1 MRRVT
6 AIPANTAF
14 RQAGPSMEQRK
25 RRVAAYARVSTDLA
39 EQLTSYEA
47 QIRYY
52 TEYIKSRP
60 EWEFVKV
67 YTDEGISG
75 TSIARR
81 DGFQEMMNDALS
93 GKIDLILTKS
103 VSRFARN
110 TVDSLTCVRELKANG
125 VEIYFEK
132 ESIWTFDSKGEL
144 LITIMSSLAQE
155 ESRSI
160 SENVKWGIRKRFQ
173 EGKPRFPYGSLG
185 YRKGADGTPEIVE
198 EEAEIVRYIFS
209 EFLLGRS
216 ISGIA
221 KALTD
226 KGIQTPHGKQKWSIA
241 AVKSM
246 LTAERYAGA
255 FTMQKTF
262 TEDFISKKHVIN
274 EGQLPMYHVEDN
286 HPAIISPEMFAAA
299 QDELIRR
306 ASDDTKKESSDIF
319 ASRIVCGKCGSF
331 YGRKT
336 WHSTDQ
342 YTKRIWQCN
351 EKYRSKDKE
360 NRKNHAPKLSDEE
373 IRDAATKGMNK
384 VIADRDR
391 IMRKLAKSLSTNH
404 EIDRLLGEKERLN
417 SIMNEMAEKADS
429 ILSWNS
435 STDAGSNPEYAE
447 VKEAFEAA
455 ADELGTVESR
465 IMSLRAQRASYRLVL
480 NALEKHTSQIES
492 FSEDLWVSLVD
503 RMVVYSKE
511 DIRLILRDG
520 SEIRCNPM

>member
-185 YRKGADGTPEIVE
+185 YRKGADGNPEIVE

-216 ISGIA
+216 ISSIA

-226 KGIQTPHGKQKWSIA
+226 KGIPTPHGKQKWSIA

-246 LTAERYAGA
+246 LTAERYTGS

-286 HPAIISPEMFAAA
+286 HPAIISPEMFAAV
-299 QDELIRR
+299 QDEILRR
-306 ASDDTKKESSDIF
+306 KAEGLMKETDDIF

-331 YGRKT
+331 YGHKT

-342 YTKRIWQCN
+342 YKKHMRQCN
-351 EKYRSKDKE
+351 AKYRIKDKE
-360 NRKNHAPKLSDEE
+360 SRKNHGPNLSDEKVKE
-373 IRDAATKGMNK
+373 AAVNGINK

-391 IMRKLAKSLSTNH
+391 IISRLAKALSSENEIESL
-404 EIDRLLGEKERLN
+404 LAEKNRLN
-417 SIMNEMAEKADS
+417 DVMNEMAEKADL
-429 ILSWNS
+429 ILTWNS
-435 STDAGSNPEYAE
+435 NTDSASNPEYAE
-447 VKEAFEAA
+447 VKATFESAENAFRDAK
-455 ADELGTVESR
+455 SN
-465 IMSLRAQRASYRLVL
+465 IMKLRAQRASYRLML
-480 NALEKHTSQIES
+480 NALKKQVEEIGS
-492 FSEDLWVSLVD
+492 FSEDLWVQIVD
-503 RMVVYSKE
+503 RMIVYSKD
-511 DIRLILRDG
+511 DIRLRLKDG
-520 SEIRCNPM
+520 SEIRC

>member
-6 AIPANTAF
+6 AIPATIAF
-14 RQAGPSMEQRK
+14 RTAGPSVEQRK
-25 RRVAAYARVSTDLA
+25 RRVAAYTRVSTDLA

-75 TSIARR
+75 TSISRR
-81 DGFQEMMNDALS
+81 DGFQEMMSDALL

-110 TVDSLTCVRELKANG
+110 TVDSLTSVRELKANG
-125 VEIYFEK
+125 IEIYFEK
-132 ESIWTFDSKGEL
+132 ENIWTFDSKGEL

-173 EGKPRFPYGSLG
+173 EGKPRFPYASLG
-185 YRKGADGTPEIVE
+185 YRKGADGNPEIVE

-216 ISGIA
+216 ISSIA
-221 KALTD
+221 KSLTD
-226 KGIQTPHGKQKWSIA
+226 KGIPTPQGKRKWSIS

-246 LTAERYAGA
+246 LRAERYTGS
-255 FTMQKTF
+255 FTMQKMF
-262 TEDFISKKHVIN
+262 TEDFISKKHVVN

-286 HPAIISPEMFAAA
+286 HPSIITPEMFAAA
-299 QDELIRR
+299 QDEFIRR
-306 ASDDTKKESSDIF
+306 AEDGTKKESADIF
-319 ASRIVCGKCGSF
+319 ASRIICGKCGSF

-351 EKYRSKDKE
+351 EKYKTRDKE
-360 NRKNHAPKLSDEE
+360 SKKNHAPKLSDEE

-435 STDAGSNPEYAE
+435 STDEASNPEYAE
-447 VKEAFEAA
+447 VKASFEAA
-455 ADELGTVESR
+455 ENELKSVESQIMR
-465 IMSLRAQRASYRLVL
+465 IRAQRASYRLVL
-480 NALEKHTSQIES
+480 NALENHSEQFES
-492 FSEDLWVSLVD
+492 FSEGLWISLID

-511 DIRLILRDG
+511 DIKLILRDG
-520 SEIRCNPM
+520 IEINC

>member
-132 ESIWTFDSKGEL
+132 ENIWTFDSKGEL

-173 EGKPRFPYGSLG
+173 EGKPF
-185 YRKGADGTPEIVE
+185 
-198 EEAEIVRYIFS
+198 
-209 EFLLGRS
+209 
-216 ISGIA
+216 
-221 KALTD
+221 D
-226 KGIQTPHGKQKWSIA
+226 KS
-241 AVKSM
+241 
-246 LTAERYAGA
+246 
-255 FTMQKTF
+255 
-262 TEDFISKKHVIN
+262 
-274 EGQLPMYHVEDN
+274 
-286 HPAIISPEMFAAA
+286 
-299 QDELIRR
+299 
-306 ASDDTKKESSDIF
+306 
-319 ASRIVCGKCGSF
+319 C
-331 YGRKT
+331 
-336 WHSTDQ
+336 
-342 YTKRIWQCN
+342 
-351 EKYRSKDKE
+351 
-360 NRKNHAPKLSDEE
+360 
-373 IRDAATKGMNK
+373 
-384 VIADRDR
+384 
-391 IMRKLAKSLSTNH
+391 
-404 EIDRLLGEKERLN
+404 
-417 SIMNEMAEKADS
+417 
-429 ILSWNS
+429 
-435 STDAGSNPEYAE
+435 
-447 VKEAFEAA
+447 
-455 ADELGTVESR
+455 
-465 IMSLRAQRASYRLVL
+465 
-480 NALEKHTSQIES
+480 
-492 FSEDLWVSLVD
+492 
-503 RMVVYSKE
+503 
-511 DIRLILRDG
+511 
-520 SEIRCNPM
+520 

>member
-1 MRRVT
+1 MR
-6 AIPANTAF
+6 
-14 RQAGPSMEQRK
+14 
-25 RRVAAYARVSTDLA
+25 

-75 TSIARR
+75 TSISRR
-81 DGFQEMMNDALS
+81 DGFQEMMSDALS

-110 TVDSLTCVRELKANG
+110 TVDSLTSVRELKVNG
-125 VEIYFEK
+125 IEVYFEK
-132 ESIWTFDSKGEL
+132 ENIWTFDSKGEL
-144 LITIMSSLAQE
+144 LITIMSSL
-155 ESRSI
+155 
-160 SENVKWGIRKRFQ
+160 
-173 EGKPRFPYGSLG
+173 G
-185 YRKGADGTPEIVE
+185 YRKGADGNPEIVE

-216 ISGIA
+216 ISSIA
-221 KALTD
+221 KSLTD
-226 KGIQTPHGKQKWSIA
+226 KGIPTPHGKRKWSIS

-246 LTAERYAGA
+246 LRAERYTGS

-286 HPAIISPEMFAAA
+286 HPSIITHEIFAAA
-299 QDELIRR
+299 QDEFIRR
-306 ASDDTKKESSDIF
+306 AEDGTKKESADIF
-319 ASRIVCGKCGSF
+319 ASRIICGKCGSF

-351 EKYRSKDKE
+351 EKYRTRDKE
-360 NRKNHAPKLSDEE
+360 CRKNHAPNLSEDE
-373 IRDAATKGMNK
+373 IKKAATTGINK

-391 IMRKLAKSLSTNH
+391 IMKRLTKSLSGNH
-404 EIDRLLGEKERLN
+404 EIDRLLK
-417 SIMNEMAEKADS
+417 
-429 ILSWNS
+429 
-435 STDAGSNPEYAE
+435 
-447 VKEAFEAA
+447 
-455 ADELGTVESR
+455 ESR
-465 IMSLRAQRASYRLVL
+465 ESRFDPVLEQQYR
-480 NALEKHTSQIES
+480 
-492 FSEDLWVSLVD
+492 
-503 RMVVYSKE
+503 
-511 DIRLILRDG
+511 
-520 SEIRCNPM
+520 

>member
-6 AIPANTAF
+6 AIPATTAF
-14 RQAGPSMEQRK
+14 RTAGPSVEQRK

-75 TSIARR
+75 TSISRR
-81 DGFQEMMNDALS
+81 DGFQEMMSNALS

-110 TVDSLTCVRELKANG
+110 TVDSLTSVRELKANG
-125 VEIYFEK
+125 IEVYFEK
-132 ESIWTFDSKGEL
+132 ENIWTFDSKGEL

-173 EGKPRFPYGSLG
+173 EGKPRFPYASLG
-185 YRKGADGTPEIVE
+185 YRKGADGNPEIVE
-198 EEAEIVRYIFS
+198 EEAEIVRFIFS

-216 ISGIA
+216 ISSIA
-221 KALTD
+221 KSLTD
-226 KGIQTPHGKQKWSIA
+226 KGIPTPHGKRKWSIS

-246 LTAERYAGA
+246 LRAERYTGS

-262 TEDFISKKHVIN
+262 TEDFISKKHVVN

-286 HPAIISPEMFAAA
+286 HPSIITHEMFAAA
-299 QDELIRR
+299 QDEFIRR
-306 ASDDTKKESSDIF
+306 AEDGTKKESADIF
-319 ASRIVCGKCGSF
+319 ASRIICGKCGSF

-351 EKYRSKDKE
+351 EKYKTRDKE
-360 NRKNHAPKLSDEE
+360 SRKNHASNLSEE
-373 IRDAATKGMNK
+373 S
-384 VIADRDR
+384 
-391 IMRKLAKSLSTNH
+391 LAGNH
-404 EIDRLLGEKERLN
+404 EIDRLLKEKNRLAG
-417 SIMNEMAEKADS
+417 IMNDMAEKADS

-435 STDAGSNPEYAE
+435 STDEASNPEYAE
-447 VKEAFEAA
+447 VKVSFESAEN
-455 ADELGTVESR
+455 ELKSVESQIMR
-465 IMSLRAQRASYRLVL
+465 IRAQRASYRLVL
-480 NALEKHTSQIES
+480 NALEKHSEQLES
-492 FSEDLWVSLVD
+492 FSEDLWISLVD

-511 DIRLILRDG
+511 DIRLILKDG
-520 SEIRCNPM
+520 TEISCCY

>member
-6 AIPANTAF
+6 AIPATTAF
-14 RQAGPSMEQRK
+14 RTAGPSVEQRK

-75 TSIARR
+75 TSISRR
-81 DGFQEMMNDALS
+81 DGFQEMMSDALS

-110 TVDSLTCVRELKANG
+110 TVDSLTSVRELKANG
-125 VEIYFEK
+125 IEVYFEK
-132 ESIWTFDSKGEL
+132 ENIWTFDSKGEL

-185 YRKGADGTPEIVE
+185 YDKGPDGQPMINE
-198 EEAEIVRYIFS
+198 EEAEIIRYIFS

-221 KALTD
+221 SALTE
-226 KGIQTPHGKQKWSIA
+226 KGIPTTRGKERWSVA
-241 AVKSM
+241 AVKSI
-246 LTAERYAGA
+246 LSAERYTGS

-262 TEDFISKKHVIN
+262 TEDFISKRHVVN
-274 EGQLPMYHVEDN
+274 EGQLPMYHIEDN
-286 HPAIISPEMFAAA
+286 HPAIISHETFAAA

-306 ASDDTKKESSDIF
+306 KAEGLKKESSDIF
-319 ASRIVCGKCGSF
+319 ASCIVCGHCGSF

-342 YTKRIWQCN
+342 YTKQIWQCN
-351 EKYRSKDKE
+351 GKYRSSDKE
-360 NRKNHAPKLSDEE
+360 NRKNHAPNLTDEE
-373 IRDAATKGMNK
+373 IREAAVRGINK
-384 VIADRDR
+384 VFDNRDR
-391 IMRKLAKSLSTNH
+391 IMRKLQKGLSSHN
-404 EIDRLLGEKERLN
+404 EIDSLLKEKDRLGR
-417 SIMNEMAEKADS
+417 IMNDAAERADS
-429 ILSWNS
+429 ILSWNN
-435 STDAGSNPEYAE
+435 STDDSSNPEYAM
-447 VKEAFEAA
+447 VKEAFESAES
-455 ADELGTVESR
+455 ELNAVESR
-465 IMSLRAQRASYRLVL
+465 IMAIRAQNASYRLVL
-480 NALEKHTSQIES
+480 NALEKHSERLES
-492 FSEDLWVSLVD
+492 FSEDLWVSLID
-503 RMVVYSKE
+503 RMVIYSKE
-511 DIRLILRDG
+511 DIRLRLRDG
-520 SEIRCNPM
+520 SFIHC

>member
-226 KGIQTPHGKQKWSIA
+226 KGIQTPHGKQKWRRNMLKKNQVEE
-241 AVKSM
+241 AVI
-246 LTAERYAGA
+246 TA
-255 FTMQKTF
+255 M
-262 TEDFISKKHVIN
+262 
-274 EGQLPMYHVEDN
+274 
-286 HPAIISPEMFAAA
+286 
-299 QDELIRR
+299 
-306 ASDDTKKESSDIF
+306 SSD
-319 ASRIVCGKCGSF
+319 GNG
-331 YGRKT
+331 
-336 WHSTDQ
+336 
-342 YTKRIWQCN
+342 
-351 EKYRSKDKE
+351 
-360 NRKNHAPKLSDEE
+360 
-373 IRDAATKGMNK
+373 
-384 VIADRDR
+384 IA
-391 IMRKLAKSLSTNH
+391 K
-404 EIDRLLGEKERLN
+404 IDG
-417 SIMNEMAEKADS
+417 
-429 ILSWNS
+429 
-435 STDAGSNPEYAE
+435 
-447 VKEAFEAA
+447 
-455 ADELGTVESR
+455 
-465 IMSLRAQRASYRLVL
+465 
-480 NALEKHTSQIES
+480 
-492 FSEDLWVSLVD
+492 
-503 RMVVYSKE
+503 MVVFVPYTAVG
-511 DIRLILRDG
+511 D
-520 SEIRCNPM
+520 

>member
-1 MRRVT
+1 MKRVT
-6 AIPANTAF
+6 AIPATTAF
-14 RQAGPSMEQRK
+14 RTAGPSVEQRK

-75 TSIARR
+75 TSISRR
-81 DGFQEMMNDALS
+81 DGFQEMMSDALA

-110 TVDSLTCVRELKANG
+110 TVDSLTSVRELKANG
-125 VEIYFEK
+125 IEVYFEK
-132 ESIWTFDSKGEL
+132 ENIWTFDSKGEL

-173 EGKPRFPYGSLG
+173 EGKPRFPYASLG
-185 YRKGADGTPEIVE
+185 YRKGADGNPEIVE

-216 ISGIA
+216 ISSIA
-221 KALTD
+221 KSLTD
-226 KGIQTPHGKQKWSIA
+226 KGIPTPHGKRKWSIS

-246 LTAERYAGA
+246 LRAERYTGS

-262 TEDFISKKHVIN
+262 TEDFISKKHVVN

-286 HPAIISPEMFAAA
+286 HPSIITHEMFAAA
-299 QDELIRR
+299 QDEFIRR
-306 ASDDTKKESSDIF
+306 AEDGTKKESADIF
-319 ASRIVCGKCGSF
+319 ASRIICGKCGSF

-351 EKYRSKDKE
+351 EKYRTRDKE
-360 NRKNHAPKLSDEE
+360 SRKNHAPNLSEDE
-373 IRDAATKGMNK
+373 IKRAATEGMNR

-391 IMRKLAKSLSTNH
+391 IMRRLAKSLSGNH
-404 EIDRLLGEKERLN
+404 EIDRLLKEKNRLAG
-417 SIMNEMAEKADS
+417 IMNEMAEKADS

-435 STDAGSNPEYAE
+435 STDEASNPEYAE
-447 VKEAFEAA
+447 VKASFETAEK
-455 ADELGTVESR
+455 ELKSVESQIMR
-465 IMSLRAQRASYRLVL
+465 IRAQRASYRLVL
-480 NALEKHTSQIES
+480 NALEKHSEQLES
-492 FSEDLWVSLVD
+492 FSEDLWISLVD

-511 DIRLILRDG
+511 DIRLILKDG
-520 SEIRCNPM
+520 TEISCCY

>member
-6 AIPANTAF
+6 AIPATTAF
-14 RQAGPSMEQRK
+14 RPAVQSIEQRK

-60 EWEFVKV
+60 EWKFVKV

-75 TSIARR
+75 TSISRR
-81 DGFQEMMNDALS
+81 DGFLEMMNDALS

-132 ESIWTFDSKGEL
+132 ENIWTFDSKGEL

-173 EGKPRFPYGSLG
+173 EGKPRFPYASLG
-185 YRKGADGTPEIVE
+185 YRKGADGNPEIVE

-216 ISGIA
+216 ISSIA
-221 KALTD
+221 KSLTD
-226 KGIQTPHGKQKWSIA
+226 KGIPTPHRKRKWSIS

-246 LTAERYAGA
+246 LRAERYTGS

-262 TEDFISKKHVIN
+262 TEDFISKKHVVN

-286 HPAIISPEMFAAA
+286 HPSIITHEMFAAA
-299 QDELIRR
+299 QDEFIRR
-306 ASDDTKKESSDIF
+306 AENGTKKESADIF
-319 ASRIVCGKCGSF
+319 ASRLICGKCGSF

-351 EKYRSKDKE
+351 EKYRTRDKE
-360 NRKNHAPKLSDEE
+360 SRKNHAPNLSEDE
-373 IRDAATKGMNK
+373 IQRAATAGMNK
-384 VIADRDR
+384 VIVDRDR
-391 IMRKLAKSLSTNH
+391 IMRRLTKSLAGNH
-404 EIDRLLGEKERLN
+404 EIDRLLKEKNRLAG
-417 SIMNEMAEKADS
+417 IMNDMAEKADS

-435 STDAGSNPEYAE
+435 STDEASNPEYAE
-447 VKEAFEAA
+447 VKASFEAA
-455 ADELGTVESR
+455 EKELKSAESQIMR
-465 IMSLRAQRASYRLVL
+465 IRAQRASYRLVL
-480 NALEKHTSQIES
+480 SALENNSEQLES
-492 FSEDLWVSLVD
+492 FSEDLWISLVD

-511 DIRLILRDG
+511 DIRLILKDG
-520 SEIRCNPM
+520 TEISCC